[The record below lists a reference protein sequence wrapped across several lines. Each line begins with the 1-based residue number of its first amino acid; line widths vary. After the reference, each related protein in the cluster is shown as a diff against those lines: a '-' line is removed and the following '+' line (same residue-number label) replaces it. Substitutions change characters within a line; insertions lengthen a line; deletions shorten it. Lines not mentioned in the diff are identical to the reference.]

1 VGLLLALAL
10 SVRASRLL
18 GVNLSPAG
26 DGPSPLEAW
35 DVAEAQVRNTLERLA
50 SAVASEAEEWIA
62 DAVVPIAG
70 GLVDAGENMLES
82 TREEFEELV
91 EQVPEGR
98 SAGQMID
105 LVLLPGR
112 IGIRVAT
119 AVLQR
124 PS

>member
-1 VGLLLALAL
+1 
-10 SVRASRLL
+10 
-18 GVNLSPAG
+18 
-26 DGPSPLEAW
+26 
-35 DVAEAQVRNTLERLA
+35 
-50 SAVASEAEEWIA
+50 
-62 DAVVPIAG
+62 VPIAG

>member
-1 VGLLLALAL
+1 
-10 SVRASRLL
+10 
-18 GVNLSPAG
+18 
-26 DGPSPLEAW
+26 
-35 DVAEAQVRNTLERLA
+35 
-50 SAVASEAEEWIA
+50 
-62 DAVVPIAG
+62 
-70 GLVDAGENMLES
+70 MLES